1 MKRIKLKDGIV
12 KLILIIFAM
21 LMLNFTVFGFITPDL
36 ISAKSTALVYLGFC
50 IVTIDLIVTILL
62 IISLKR
68 TFERYMKILTKKAE
82 KKKKEEKK
90 DKQKQLLI
98 N

>member
-12 KLILIIFAM
+12 KLILISFAI
-21 LMLNFTVFGFITPDL
+21 LMVNFTTFGFITPDL

-50 IVTIDLIVTILL
+50 IVTIDLIVTVLL
-62 IISLKR
+62 IAFSKR
-68 TFERYMKILTKKAE
+68 TFERYMKILKENTE
-82 KKKKEEKK
+82 KKK
-90 DKQKQLLI
+90 DKQKQSLI